1 MHKVRLVLKTRETYR
16 LFWWFG
22 MEGDDFYFGPS
33 NQIKMYSSI
42 PSNGEK
48 QLSLTVPQNKEDFEP
63 ENLKGVLSRVWTVP
77 YKNIWNNNPRF
88 KNGRQKNWIR
98 KEEITKPLRFLTA
111 ISKIATEYPEYKN
124 SLTRKKASAIVIA
137 LNNEQSFYRHYFE
150 FYLAPEGTHEFP
162 PPLLSM
168 PMPFKG
174 HVITHSMNA
183 ALILVIR
190 HAAIS
195 PLSPLTT
202 RQPDVEIDFYGIDA
216 TPSVSTDPIGT
227 E

>member
-16 LFWWFG
+16 SFWWFG

-63 ENLKGVLSRVWTVP
+63 ENLKASFHESGQFHIKIFGTTTPDSRMED
-77 YKNIWNNNPRF
+77 K
-88 KNGRQKNWIR
+88 KNWIR

-202 RQPDVEIDFYGIDA
+202 WQPDVEIDFYGIDA

-227 E
+227 A